1 MTRLIML
8 IGLLTFITLGGCDF
22 MSHTRCDD
30 KIVAQEK
37 SPDGKY
43 VAVLYHRSCANN
55 TGLYTWASLQDI
67 SGIPSSQNEA
77 VPILT
82 ITGFHEIGANWIG
95 PNALEIRSE
104 GINDQKAILSQENT
118 WKGIRIFYKG

>member
-8 IGLLTFITLGGCDF
+8 IGLLAFTTLGGCNS
-22 MSHTRCDD
+22 MNHTRCDD

-82 ITGFHEIGANWIG
+82 IRGFHEIGANWIG
-95 PNALEIRSE
+95 PNTLEIRSE
-104 GINDQKAILSQENT
+104 GLNDQKAILSQENN
-118 WKGIRIFYKG
+118 WKDIRIFYKG